1 MESQSAESPSGPPP
15 GWTPSRA
22 DARVPRWLPRGVALV
37 FVLYAAFLLSQ
48 WALGRLTDLLVTL
61 VVSVFIA
68 LAIEP
73 AVDWLAKRGMRRG
86 LAVGLVFLALI
97 GAVALFVFALGS
109 LFVNQLV
116 QFAGNFP
123 HYVDTV
129 VAWANRTFH
138 AKISVADLQKRL
150 LSDSNSLKTYA
161 ESLAGNAWGIS
172 SSVLGGV
179 FKSFTV
185 LLFTFYIAADAP
197 KIRQELFSLF
207 PPARQ
212 NELLRAWQ
220 IALDKTGGYIYSR
233 ALMALVSGVCHYA
246 LFRILDMP
254 YSLALAIWVGLVSQ
268 FIPTVGTYLAG
279 ALPIL
284 IALTNSQPWDAVVIL
299 IFIIVYQQFE
309 NYVLQPRITAK
320 TVEIHP
326 AVAFGSVIAGAALLG
341 GVGAIIA
348 IPATATLQSFVSAYI
363 TRYEVAGGTGTS
375 EAGAETGADAEAD
388 PAAETDA
395 EEQQ

>member
-1 MESQSAESPSGPPP
+1 MKLTLMESQPAEPRSRPPSPPMPPRAES
-15 GWTPSRA
+15 
-22 DARVPRWLPRGVALV
+22 RVPRWLPRAVALV
-37 FVLYAAFLLSQ
+37 FVLYAAFLLSE
-48 WALGRLTDLLVTL
+48 WALGKLTDLLVTL

-73 AVDWLAKRGMRRG
+73 AVDWLARRGMRRG
-86 LAVGLVFLALI
+86 AAVGLVFLVLLAAI
-97 GAVALFVFALGS
+97 ALFVFALGS
-109 LFVNQLV
+109 LFVNQVV
-116 QFAGNFP
+116 QFASNFP

-129 VAWANRTFH
+129 VAWVNRTFH
-138 AKISVADLQKRL
+138 TKVSVGDLQKRL

-197 KIRQELFSLF
+197 KIRRELFSLF

-212 NELLRAWQ
+212 SELLRAWQ

-284 IALTNSQPWDAVVIL
+284 IALTNSQPWDAVIIL
-299 IFIIVYQQFE
+299 IFIVVYQQFE

-320 TVEIHP
+320 TVDKEPKWRH
-326 AVAFGSVIAGAALLG
+326 
-341 GVGAIIA
+341 
-348 IPATATLQSFVSAYI
+348 
-363 TRYEVAGGTGTS
+363 TGDQLT
-375 EAGAETGADAEAD
+375 TGYR
-388 PAAETDA
+388 PPW
-395 EEQQ
+395 